1 MINYTEIPNPDDRLN
16 SILDKIS
23 RFGIR
28 NLKKEEIYFLDSYSI
43 GKELEI
49 NKKLSEEESSN
60 LFISDD
66 GNFTFKLENI
76 ERDLENSVKYI
87 NGKLI
92 VPDMIDNKKMIRGEL
107 EGCIIVFSDGSVAID
122 FRDDTYDVFEFV
134 YGLEYELDCFVDD
147 IINKIE
153 FTNR

>member
-87 NGKLI
+87 NGK
-92 VPDMIDNKKMIRGEL
+92 
-107 EGCIIVFSDGSVAID
+107 
-122 FRDDTYDVFEFV
+122 
-134 YGLEYELDCFVDD
+134 
-147 IINKIE
+147 
-153 FTNR
+153 